1 MSEKQIENKSLTVSE
16 IAEKA
21 DVSRSLVWAYIRK
34 NKIKPISKKNNKF
47 RFDSNLVSEIW
58 QKQAKK
64 QEKKSEEVK
73 SDVVFKDVLEIL
85 REQLKVK
92 DNQIK
97 EQGETINFLRGEV
110 LRAQLESRKAQ
121 KLLED
126 KREKENAVS
135 ADKLKKEKLHWWQR
149 LLRFH

>member
-1 MSEKQIENKSLTVSE
+1 MAKKQIEDKSLTVSE

-21 DVSRSLVWAYIRK
+21 DFSRSLVWAYIRK
-34 NKIKPISKKNNKF
+34 NKIKPISKKSNKF

-73 SDVVFKDVLEIL
+73 SDVVSKDVLEIL

-135 ADKLKKEKLHWWQR
+135 ADKLKEEKLHWWQK
-149 LLRFH
+149 LF

>member
-1 MSEKQIENKSLTVSE
+1 MAKKQIEDKSLTVSE

-34 NKIKPISKKNNKF
+34 NKIKPISKKSNKF

-73 SDVVFKDVLEIL
+73 SDVVSKDVLEIL

-135 ADKLKKEKLHWWQR
+135 ADKLKEGKLHWWQK
-149 LLRFH
+149 LF

>member
-1 MSEKQIENKSLTVSE
+1 MAKKQIESKFLTVSE

-34 NKIKPISKKNNKF
+34 NKIKPISKKSNKF

-73 SDVVFKDVLEIL
+73 SDVVSKDVLEIL

-135 ADKLKKEKLHWWQR
+135 ADKLKEKKLHWWQK
-149 LLRFH
+149 LF